1 MLDGLLR
8 SAYTMASERELHEA
22 FLGDAASDATRR
34 RPDAGP
40 RRYAGDEPIAAVA

>member
-1 MLDGLLR
+1 
-8 SAYTMASERELHEA
+8 MASERELHEA